1 MMMIML
7 MMLMNDV
14 NDVNDVNVYVCM
26 YMYIIVYKF
35 IKRITYVNDVNDD
48 GYKIL

>member
-1 MMMIML
+1 MMMML

-26 YMYIIVYKF
+26 YMYSIVYKF
-35 IKRITYVNDVNDD
+35 ITCIT
-48 GYKIL
+48 